1 MNYTNERWLSPG
13 IRLVEID
20 TPLQQNV
27 KAELESKARWNSRKR
42 GLFDDIGE
50 WPGLGW
56 EDNDSHEWNKTVLQE
71 KYRICSIKD

>member
-20 TPLQQNV
+20 APLQQNV

-42 GLFDDIGE
+42 GLFESIGE

-56 EDNDSHEWNKTVLQE
+56 E
-71 KYRICSIKD
+71 KDCCEYNRTMLPMNVRME

>member
-20 TPLQQNV
+20 TPLQQSQ
-27 KAELESKARWNSRKR
+27 KADPKARWNSRKR

-50 WPGLGW
+50 WPGTGW
-56 EDNDSHEWNKTVLQE
+56 ESKDAHDYNRTVLQD
-71 KYRICSIKD
+71 KCRICSIKD